1 MKVKSESEVAQS
13 CPTLSAPMDC
23 SPPGSSVH
31 GIFQARVLEW
41 GSIPLHYFPLKQ
53 WNQPATQQFKLKTSV
68 ILNNSLSHLLYL
80 VFSSYNHIHT
90 HFPTHVSRTD
100 RADREREEEK
110 GKALCNKVFTVGGKM
125 SKIEQTRAP
134 IYYVQII
141 LYLVWQW
148 PIVESRT
155 SHPVCSLLLLLS
167 RFSRI

>member
-1 MKVKSESEVAQS
+1 MKICELLDYVVKVII
-13 CPTLSAPMDC
+13 DFFFN
-23 SPPGSSVH
+23 SVV
-31 GIFQARVLEW
+31 IFKEKYIFVLKW
-41 GSIPLHYFPLKQ
+41 QIKDWFYTG
-53 WNQPATQQFKLKTSV
+53 A
-68 ILNNSLSHLLYL
+68 SLSHLLYL

-90 HFPTHVSRTD
+90 HFPTHVSRID
-100 RADREREEEK
+100 RADMEREEEK
-110 GKALCNKVFTVGGKM
+110 GKALCNKVFTVEGKM

-167 RFSRI
+167 RFSRIWLCVTP

>member
-1 MKVKSESEVAQS
+1 MNGILFLPLIQLINENLWTVGLCSEGNNRFLFQLSCHTQRKIYIRVEVA
-13 CPTLSAPMDC
+13 
-23 SPPGSSVH
+23 
-31 GIFQARVLEW
+31 
-41 GSIPLHYFPLKQ
+41 
-53 WNQPATQQFKLKTSV
+53 NQRL
-68 ILNNSLSHLLYL
+68 ILYRCISLSHLLYL

-167 RFSRI
+167 RFSRIWLCVTP